1 MRRFS
6 GQLTLFILSL
16 LGIAISLYLTSVH
29 YENVP
34 LVCTNSGIVDC
45 ARVLASRYSVVPG
58 TSIPVTVP
66 GLFWFVVSGV
76 LAFLAWRRWPE
87 RRELRIAELVWT
99 ILGMLTVFYLVY
111 VEIVRLHTLCA
122 WCTGIHAIILLMLIL
137 VIVQL
142 QKGDTD
148 LGDEVEELEEQEID
162 HAKF

>member
-16 LGIAISLYLTSVH
+16 VGIVISLYLTSVH

-34 LVCTNSGIVDC
+34 LVCTDSGFVDC
-45 ARVLASRYSVVPG
+45 ARVLASRYSMVPG
-58 TSIPVTVP
+58 TTIPISIP

-87 RRELRIAELVWT
+87 HRQLRLAELAWT
-99 ILGMLTVFYLVY
+99 ILGLLTVFYLVY

-122 WCTGIHAIILLMLIL
+122 WCTVLHVIILTMLIL

-142 QKGDTD
+142 QSGDTAFED
-148 LGDEVEELEEQEID
+148 EAEEVEVQGID
-162 HAKF
+162 HAKL